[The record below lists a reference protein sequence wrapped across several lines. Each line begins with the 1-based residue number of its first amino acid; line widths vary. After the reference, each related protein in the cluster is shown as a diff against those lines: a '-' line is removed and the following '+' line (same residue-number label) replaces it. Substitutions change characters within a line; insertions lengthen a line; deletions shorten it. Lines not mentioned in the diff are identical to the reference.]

1 MKIAI
6 LVEGATEV
14 AFKEKLRK
22 FLQSRLEQKMPR
34 LDFKPQNG
42 RIPKERDLRRLVEN
56 LLDNDGY
63 HAVIALTDV
72 YTGKPDFKD
81 AKDAKEK
88 MTRWVD
94 NNPNFYPHTALHD
107 FEAWLLPYWTTI
119 KKLAKHNRSA
129 PSGSPETVNHQ
140 KPPSYWIKEIFKIG
154 TRGKDYNKVIDGM
167 AILKNNDL
175 MIAIKACPELKAF
188 VYRIIS
194 LCDEEK
200 IIS

>member
-1 MKIAI
+1 MRIAI

-34 LDFKPQNG
+34 LDFKPQHG
-42 RIPKERDLRRLVEN
+42 GIPKEKKLKVIVEN

-63 HAVIALTDV
+63 DAVIALTDV

-81 AKDAKEK
+81 ANDAKETM
-88 MTRWVD
+88 MTWVD

-107 FEAWLLPYWTTI
+107 FEAWLLPYWKTI
-119 KKLAKHNRSA
+119 QKRAKHNLSA

-140 KPPSYWIKEIFKIG
+140 KPPSYWIKEIFSTG
-154 TRGKDYNKVIDGM
+154 QCRRDYDKVIDGV

-175 MIAIKACPELKAF
+175 MIALKACPELKAF
-188 VYRIIS
+188 VNRIIS
-194 LCDEEK
+194 LCDEDK

>member
-6 LVEGATEV
+6 LVEGATEA
-14 AFKEKLRK
+14 AFKKKLCE
-22 FLQSRLEQKMPR
+22 FLQSCLEQKMPK
-34 LDFKPQNG
+34 LHFIKQNG
-42 RIPKERDLRRLVEN
+42 PIPKKEKLKKIVEN

-63 HAVIALTDV
+63 DAVIALTDV

-88 MTRWVD
+88 MMTWVD

-119 KKLAKHNRSA
+119 QKLAKHNRSA

-140 KPPSYWIKEIFKIG
+140 KPPSYLIKEIFSSG

-175 MIAIKACPELKAF
+175 TIAIEACPELKAF

-194 LCDEEK
+194 LCDQEK